1 MISFYC
7 DPLSVAL
14 PLPTQEFVIKAF
26 VKKRRGRGKKKRS
39 NTPLQYTSSWQP
51 PAATLC
57 STVRK
62 VCANT
67 AKFHRVSGVF
77 ADCVVSSGED
87 RTLNIYIP
95 IYIYTLQIGECANRT
110 SVVPVSRNSR
120 LCTLTL
126 EDLHN
131 FNIQN
136 ATSRYQKNYNQ
147 KFPLER

>member
-1 MISFYC
+1 MISFIAIHC
-7 DPLSVAL
+7 QWRCRSQHKSLLLKLLSRKEGGGA
-14 PLPTQEFVIKAF
+14 
-26 VKKRRGRGKKKRS
+26 KKKGS

-87 RTLNIYIP
+87 RTLNIYIFL
-95 IYIYTLQIGECANRT
+95 YIYTLQIGECANRT

-136 ATSRYQKNYNQ
+136 ATSRYPKNYSQ